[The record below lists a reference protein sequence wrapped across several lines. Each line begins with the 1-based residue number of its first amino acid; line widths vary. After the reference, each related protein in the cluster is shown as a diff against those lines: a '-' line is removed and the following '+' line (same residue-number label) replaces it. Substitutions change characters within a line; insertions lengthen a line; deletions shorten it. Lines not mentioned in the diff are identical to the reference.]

1 MNRLWIGAGL
11 LILFLVLGIVFGV
24 WMDRIHSDLSL
35 ALEEASRL
43 ASQEKLQEA
52 AALSQDAYAR
62 WLRCRNATASLADHT
77 PMEEIDNLFRELE
90 VYVQMDEPVHF
101 AATCAQLSAMLQ
113 AMSES
118 QSVSWWN
125 LL

>member
-11 LILFLVLGIVFGV
+11 LILFLLLGIVFGV
-24 WMDRIHSDLSL
+24 WMDQTHSDLSL
-35 ALEEASRL
+35 VLEEASQL
-43 ASQEKLQEA
+43 ASQERLQEA
-52 AALSQDAYAR
+52 AALSQDAYTR

-77 PMEEIDNLFRELE
+77 PMEEIDSLFRELE

-101 AATCAQLSAMLQ
+101 AATCAQLSAMLK